1 MQNFSP
7 LVLPCLLLVPFRSF
21 FLAAMTILNSQC
33 HVNLFLEATCLHA
46 LTRSFTQESNIDPH
60 AKLTLDMT
68 LWCPAGW
75 SCLQNAR
82 ALAPRL
88 K

>member
-1 MQNFSP
+1 MKLS
-7 LVLPCLLLVPFRSF
+7 
-21 FLAAMTILNSQC
+21 
-33 HVNLFLEATCLHA
+33 LEATCLHA
-46 LTRSFTQESNIDPH
+46 LTRSFTLESNIDPH

-68 LWCPAGW
+68 LWCLSVWLLLLAKR
-75 SCLQNAR
+75 AR